1 MNRLFRVYRGWN
13 VPTQFYGDYFKNLE
27 IQGSLLN
34 NQYFIKSQGPRVFF
48 RGSIGNLKSSNI
60 NSWLLRVW
68 KGARL
73 WSQGRIWKNPQPQTE
88 FPLGFDQ
95 HILVEALQILDEIN
109 SGHGTWYKYIW
120 FWIQFLP
127 SLNSTTFLSPIDFK
141 LVHFTTWK
149 ASNLPKIERCAS
161 RFFPNKNWSR
171 HLDLNWSC
179 PGNTPISGQMVAC
192 FWAVS
197 MSDRFLKCSYH
208 IRSPGGEGL
217 MGGILSKISSLV
229 NFTFP

>member
-1 MNRLFRVYRGWN
+1 MLNSIIQQKPATLCFAGFFLFASFVRY
-13 VPTQFYGDYFKNLE
+13 
-27 IQGSLLN
+27 
-34 NQYFIKSQGPRVFF
+34 VF
-48 RGSIGNLKSSNI
+48 
-60 NSWLLRVW
+60 WLAGVN
-68 KGARL
+68 
-73 WSQGRIWKNPQPQTE
+73 GRERWTE
-88 FPLGFDQ
+88 FGVSKVPNHSRRAIGRYTTGGFDQ